1 LLPIATLGILL
12 ILAVIFGWTD
22 YVSLDSFRAHQIE
35 IVKFIQSKYYL
46 SVLIFIGL
54 YVFSTALSIPG
65 ALILTMMGGYL
76 FGAFLGALFS
86 LIGAIVGASIL
97 FIAARSAFGE
107 LLKPKIGSSIERMRN
122 ELTKNAF
129 FYLLFLR
136 LTPVFPFFVVNIAPA
151 FLNISF
157 SKYFSASFLGMIP
170 GAAVYALMG
179 SGLNKTLV
187 TDDGFDKIP
196 NVSLEFLA
204 GLVGLAV
211 LSLVPIVIRRWKNK
225 GF

>member
-1 LLPIATLGILL
+1 M
-12 ILAVIFGWTD
+12 
-22 YVSLDSFRAHQIE
+22 SLDSFRAHQIE

-157 SKYFSASFLGMIP
+157 SKYFFASFLGMMP

-187 TDDGFDKIP
+187 SGKGFDKIP
-196 NVSLEFLA
+196 NVSFEFLA

-211 LSLVPIVIRRWKNK
+211 LSVVPILIRRWKNK
-225 GF
+225 SC

>member
-1 LLPIATLGILL
+1 M
-12 ILAVIFGWTD
+12 
-22 YVSLDSFRAHQIE
+22 SLDSFRAHQIE
-35 IVKFIQSKYYL
+35 IVKFIQIKYYL
-46 SVLIFIGL
+46 SVLIFVGL

-76 FGAFLGALFS
+76 FGALLGALFS

-122 ELTKNAF
+122 ELTTNAF

-157 SKYFSASFLGMIP
+157 SKYFLASFLGMIP
-170 GAAVYALMG
+170 GTAVYALMG

-187 TDDGFDKIP
+187 TGEGFDKIP

>member
-1 LLPIATLGILL
+1 M
-12 ILAVIFGWTD
+12 
-22 YVSLDSFRAHQIE
+22 SLDSFRAHQIE
-35 IVKFIQSKYYL
+35 IVKFIQIKYYL
-46 SVLIFIGL
+46 SVLIFVGL

-76 FGAFLGALFS
+76 FGALLGALFS

-122 ELTKNAF
+122 ELTTNAF

-157 SKYFSASFLGMIP
+157 SKYFLASFLGMIP
-170 GAAVYALMG
+170 GTAVYALMG

-187 TDDGFDKIP
+187 TGEGFDKIP

-204 GLVGLAV
+204 GLFGLAV

>member
-1 LLPIATLGILL
+1 M

-187 TDDGFDKIP
+187 TDEGFDKIP

>member
-1 LLPIATLGILL
+1 
-12 ILAVIFGWTD
+12 
-22 YVSLDSFRAHQIE
+22 VSLDSFRAHQIE
-35 IVKFIQSKYYL
+35 IVKFIQIKYYL
-46 SVLIFIGL
+46 SVLIFVGL

-122 ELTKNAF
+122 ELTTNAF

-157 SKYFSASFLGMIP
+157 SKYFLASFLGMIP
-170 GAAVYALMG
+170 GTAVYALMG

-187 TDDGFDKIP
+187 TGEGFDKIP

-204 GLVGLAV
+204 GLFGLAV
-211 LSLVPIVIRRWKNK
+211 LSLIPIVIRRWKNK
-225 GF
+225 GC

>member
-1 LLPIATLGILL
+1 M

-35 IVKFIQSKYYL
+35 IVKFIQIKYYL

-187 TDDGFDKIP
+187 TDEGFDKIP

>member
-1 LLPIATLGILL
+1 MLLA
-12 ILAVIFGWTD
+12 AIFGWTD
-22 YVSLDSFRAHQIE
+22 YVSLESFRTHQIG
-35 IVKFIQSKYYL
+35 IVKFIQSDYYV
-46 SVLIFIGL
+46 SILIFIGL

-65 ALILTMMGGYL
+65 ALILTMVGGYL

-86 LIGAIVGASIL
+86 LIGATLGASIL

-107 LLKPKIGSSIERMRN
+107 LFKPKIGSSIERMRN

-136 LTPVFPFFVVNIAPA
+136 LAPVFPFFVVNIAPA

-157 SKYFSASFLGMIP
+157 FNYFFASFLGMIP

-179 SGLNKTLV
+179 SGLNKTV
-187 TDDGFDKIP
+187 VAGEGFDDIP
-196 NVSLEFLA
+196 NISFEFFA
-204 GLVGLAV
+204 GLVGLAI
-211 LSLVPIVIRRWKNK
+211 LSLIPILIRRWKNK
-225 GF
+225 DYQ

>member
-1 LLPIATLGILL
+1 M
-12 ILAVIFGWTD
+12 
-22 YVSLDSFRAHQIE
+22 SLDSFRAHQIE

-76 FGAFLGALFS
+76 FGALLGALFS

-157 SKYFSASFLGMIP
+157 SKYFLASFLGMIP
-170 GAAVYALMG
+170 GTAVYALMG

-187 TDDGFDKIP
+187 TGEGFDKIP

-225 GF
+225 GC

>member
-1 LLPIATLGILL
+1 ML
-12 ILAVIFGWTD
+12 LAVIFDWTD
-22 YVSLDSFRAHQIE
+22 YVSLESFRTHYVE
-35 IVKFIQSKYYL
+35 IIKFIQSEYYA
-46 SVLIFIGL
+46 SILIFIGL

-65 ALILTMMGGYL
+65 ALILTMVGGYL

-86 LIGAIVGASIL
+86 LIGATLGASIL

-107 LLKPKIGSSIERMRN
+107 LFKPKIGSSVERMRN

-136 LTPVFPFFVVNIAPA
+136 VVPVFPFFVVNIAPA

-157 SKYFSASFLGMIP
+157 SNYFFASFLGMIP

-179 SGLNKTLV
+179 SGLNETLAPGE
-187 TDDGFDKIP
+187 GFDIP
-196 NVSLEFLA
+196 KVSLEFLA
-204 GLVGLAV
+204 GLVGLAI
-211 LSLVPIVIRRWKNK
+211 LSLIPILIRRWKNK
-225 GF
+225 DY

>member
-1 LLPIATLGILL
+1 M
-12 ILAVIFGWTD
+12 
-22 YVSLDSFRAHQIE
+22 SLDSFRAHQIE
-35 IVKFIQSKYYL
+35 IVKFIQIKYYL
-46 SVLIFIGL
+46 SVLIFVGL

-157 SKYFSASFLGMIP
+157 SKYLLASFLGMIP
-170 GAAVYALMG
+170 GTAVYALMG

-187 TDDGFDKIP
+187 TDEDFDKIP

-225 GF
+225 GFQ

>member
-1 LLPIATLGILL
+1 ML
-12 ILAVIFGWTD
+12 LAVIFGWTD
-22 YVSLDSFRAHQIE
+22 YVSLESFRAHQIG
-35 IVKFIQSKYYL
+35 IVKFIQSEYYV
-46 SVLIFIGL
+46 SILIFIGL

-65 ALILTMMGGYL
+65 ALILTMVGGYL

-86 LIGAIVGASIL
+86 LIGATLGASIL

-107 LLKPKIGSSIERMRN
+107 LFKPKIGSSIERMRN

-136 LTPVFPFFVVNIAPA
+136 LAPVFPFFVVNIAPA

-157 SKYFSASFLGMIP
+157 SNYFFASFLGMIP

-179 SGLNKTLV
+179 SGLNETLV
-187 TDDGFDKIP
+187 AGEGFDIP
-196 NVSLEFLA
+196 NISFEFFA
-204 GLVGLAV
+204 GLVGLAI
-211 LSLVPIVIRRWKNK
+211 LSLIPILIRRWKNK
-225 GF
+225 D

>member
-1 LLPIATLGILL
+1 M
-12 ILAVIFGWTD
+12 
-22 YVSLDSFRAHQIE
+22 SLDSFRAHQIE

-157 SKYFSASFLGMIP
+157 SKYFFASFLGMIP

-187 TDDGFDKIP
+187 TDEGFDKIP

-211 LSLVPIVIRRWKNK
+211 LSVVPILIRRWKNK
-225 GF
+225 SC

>member
-1 LLPIATLGILL
+1 M
-12 ILAVIFGWTD
+12 
-22 YVSLDSFRAHQIE
+22 SLDSFRAHQIE

-179 SGLNKTLV
+179 SGLNKTFV
-187 TDDGFDKIP
+187 TDEGFDKIP

>member
-1 LLPIATLGILL
+1 M
-12 ILAVIFGWTD
+12 
-22 YVSLDSFRAHQIE
+22 SLDSFRAHQIE
-35 IVKFIQSKYYL
+35 IVKFIQIKYYL
-46 SVLIFIGL
+46 SVLIFVGL

-76 FGAFLGALFS
+76 FGALLGALFS

-122 ELTKNAF
+122 ELTTNAF

-157 SKYFSASFLGMIP
+157 SKYFLASFLGMIP
-170 GAAVYALMG
+170 GTAVYALMG

-187 TDDGFDKIP
+187 TGEGFDKIP

-204 GLVGLAV
+204 GLFGLAV

-225 GF
+225 GC

>member
-1 LLPIATLGILL
+1 M
-12 ILAVIFGWTD
+12 
-22 YVSLDSFRAHQIE
+22 SLDNFRAHQIE
-35 IVKFIQSKYYL
+35 IVKFIQSKYCL
-46 SVLIFIGL
+46 SILIFIGL

-65 ALILTMMGGYL
+65 ALILTMMGGFF
-76 FGAFLGALFS
+76 FGPFLGALFS
-86 LIGAIVGASIL
+86 LIGAIFGASIL

-122 ELTKNAF
+122 ELAKNAF

-157 SKYFSASFLGMIP
+157 SKYFFASFLGMIP

-187 TDDGFDKIP
+187 TGEGFDKIP
-196 NVSLEFLA
+196 NVSFEFLA

-211 LSLVPIVIRRWKNK
+211 LSVVPILIRRWKNK
-225 GF
+225 SCQ

>member
-1 LLPIATLGILL
+1 M
-12 ILAVIFGWTD
+12 
-22 YVSLDSFRAHQIE
+22 SLDSFRAHQIE

-46 SVLIFIGL
+46 SILIFIGL

-97 FIAARSAFGE
+97 FIAARGAFGE

-157 SKYFSASFLGMIP
+157 SKYFFASFLGMIP

-187 TDDGFDKIP
+187 TGEGFDKIP
-196 NVSLEFLA
+196 SVSLEFLA

>member
-1 LLPIATLGILL
+1 M
-12 ILAVIFGWTD
+12 
-22 YVSLDSFRAHQIE
+22 SLDSFRAHQIE

-76 FGAFLGALFS
+76 FGALLGALFS

-129 FYLLFLR
+129 FYLLFVR

-157 SKYFSASFLGMIP
+157 SKYFFASFLGMIP

-187 TDDGFDKIP
+187 SGKGFDKIP
-196 NVSLEFLA
+196 NVSFEFLA

-211 LSLVPIVIRRWKNK
+211 LSVVPILIRRWKNK
-225 GF
+225 SC

>member
-1 LLPIATLGILL
+1 
-12 ILAVIFGWTD
+12 
-22 YVSLDSFRAHQIE
+22 VSLDSFRAHQIE

-46 SVLIFIGL
+46 SILIFIGL

-122 ELTKNAF
+122 ELTTNAF

-157 SKYFSASFLGMIP
+157 SKYFLASFLGMIP
-170 GAAVYALMG
+170 GTAVYALMG

-187 TDDGFDKIP
+187 TGEGFDKIP

-204 GLVGLAV
+204 GLFGLAV

-225 GF
+225 GC

>member
-1 LLPIATLGILL
+1 M
-12 ILAVIFGWTD
+12 
-22 YVSLDSFRAHQIE
+22 SLDSFRAHQIE
-35 IVKFIQSKYYL
+35 IVKFIQIKYYL
-46 SVLIFIGL
+46 SVLIFVGL

-122 ELTKNAF
+122 ELTTNAF

-157 SKYFSASFLGMIP
+157 SKYFLASFLGMIP
-170 GAAVYALMG
+170 GTAVYALMG

-187 TDDGFDKIP
+187 TGEGFDKIP

-204 GLVGLAV
+204 GLFGLAV

>member
-1 LLPIATLGILL
+1 M
-12 ILAVIFGWTD
+12 
-22 YVSLDSFRAHQIE
+22 SLDSFRAHQIE
-35 IVKFIQSKYYL
+35 IVKFIQIKYYL
-46 SVLIFIGL
+46 SVLIFVGL

-122 ELTKNAF
+122 ELTTNAF

-157 SKYFSASFLGMIP
+157 SKYFLASFLGMIP
-170 GAAVYALMG
+170 GTAVYALMG

-187 TDDGFDKIP
+187 TDEGFDKIP

>member
-1 LLPIATLGILL
+1 M
-12 ILAVIFGWTD
+12 
-22 YVSLDSFRAHQIE
+22 SLDSFRAHQIE
-35 IVKFIQSKYYL
+35 IVKFIQIKYYL
-46 SVLIFIGL
+46 SVLIFVGL

-122 ELTKNAF
+122 ELTTNAF

-157 SKYFSASFLGMIP
+157 SKYFLASFLGMIP
-170 GAAVYALMG
+170 GTAVYALMG

-187 TDDGFDKIP
+187 TGEGFDKIP

-204 GLVGLAV
+204 GLFGLAV

-225 GF
+225 GC

>member
-1 LLPIATLGILL
+1 M
-12 ILAVIFGWTD
+12 
-22 YVSLDSFRAHQIE
+22 SLDSFRAHQIE

-76 FGAFLGALFS
+76 FGALLGALFS

-129 FYLLFLR
+129 FYLLFVR

-157 SKYFSASFLGMIP
+157 SKYFFASFLGMIP

-179 SGLNKTLV
+179 SGLNKTLL
-187 TDDGFDKIP
+187 TGEGFDKIP

>member
-1 LLPIATLGILL
+1 M
-12 ILAVIFGWTD
+12 
-22 YVSLDSFRAHQIE
+22 SLDSFRAHQIE

-76 FGAFLGALFS
+76 FGALLGALFS

-122 ELTKNAF
+122 ELTTNAF

-157 SKYFSASFLGMIP
+157 SKYFLASFLGMIP
-170 GAAVYALMG
+170 GTAVYALMG

-187 TDDGFDKIP
+187 TGEGFDKIP

-204 GLVGLAV
+204 GLFGLAV

-225 GF
+225 GC

>member
-1 LLPIATLGILL
+1 M
-12 ILAVIFGWTD
+12 
-22 YVSLDSFRAHQIE
+22 SLDSFRAHQIE

-76 FGAFLGALFS
+76 FGALLGALFS

-157 SKYFSASFLGMIP
+157 SKYFLASFLGMIP
-170 GAAVYALMG
+170 GTAVYALMG

-187 TDDGFDKIP
+187 TGEGFDKIP

-204 GLVGLAV
+204 GLFGLAV

-225 GF
+225 GC

>member
-1 LLPIATLGILL
+1 M
-12 ILAVIFGWTD
+12 
-22 YVSLDSFRAHQIE
+22 SLDSFRAHQIE

-187 TDDGFDKIP
+187 TDEDFDKIP